1 MKKELFGNILV
12 LNLIKR
18 LKVNQMSTS
27 TKTNGNKQQL
37 KIDITSDNICR
48 ESNCIK
54 FEST

>member
-12 LNLIKR
+12 FNLLRR
-18 LKVNQMSTS
+18 LKVKQMSTS

-48 ESNCIK
+48 ESNSIQL
-54 FEST
+54 ERT

>member
-18 LKVNQMSTS
+18 LKVNQMSAS

-48 ESNCIK
+48 ESNRMK
-54 FEST
+54 LGST

>member
-18 LKVNQMSTS
+18 LKVKQMSTS

-48 ESNCIK
+48 ESNRMR
-54 FEST
+54 FGST